1 MKTIANKYS
10 LEFDQEELQVING
23 SVLNAPVELKNKIAR
38 LEVRCGEYTDEELLY
53 IASCL
58 KKQINT
64 AKEIVKGIEGL
75 GLLVGSSDNLSADT
89 ISKPN
94 LSSRQQVEKQSKNNW
109 QPKEVEQ
116 KTYQKP
122 KETEQKANKKPE
134 TNDNI
139 DIEITPEMVKDKLS
153 ECVDKFFSGTLT
165 KEDIDFLEEAK
176 KKGYIRLP
184 MLYR

>member
-1 MKTIANKYS
+1 MVDKNLALKLESINNGESIYQAASLAEIEATQSSSIKT
-10 LEFDQEELQVING
+10 EE
-23 SVLNAPVELKNKIAR
+23 PK
-38 LEVRCGEYTDEELLY
+38 EE
-53 IASCL
+53 ITE
-58 KKQINT
+58 QIITTTEN
-64 AKEIVKGIEGL
+64 
-75 GLLVGSSDNLSADT
+75 
-89 ISKPN
+89 
-94 LSSRQQVEKQSKNNW
+94 
-109 QPKEVEQ
+109 KEVEQ